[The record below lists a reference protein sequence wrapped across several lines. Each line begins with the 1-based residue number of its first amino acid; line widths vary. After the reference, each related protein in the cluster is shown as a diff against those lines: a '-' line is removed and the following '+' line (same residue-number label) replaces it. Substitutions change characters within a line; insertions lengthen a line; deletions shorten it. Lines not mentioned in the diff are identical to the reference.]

1 MKRYRYKVE
10 REKVR
15 KPFWGSPMF
24 KWAEDSRYNRTLTDK
39 SFILMLNRSRLGFD
53 SNKGNHVERW
63 LTQRYERMARGEL
76 R

>member
-1 MKRYRYKVE
+1 MK

-24 KWAEDSRYNRTLTDK
+24 KWAEDSRYNRTMTDK
-39 SFILMLNRSRLGFD
+39 SFILMLNRDRLGFD